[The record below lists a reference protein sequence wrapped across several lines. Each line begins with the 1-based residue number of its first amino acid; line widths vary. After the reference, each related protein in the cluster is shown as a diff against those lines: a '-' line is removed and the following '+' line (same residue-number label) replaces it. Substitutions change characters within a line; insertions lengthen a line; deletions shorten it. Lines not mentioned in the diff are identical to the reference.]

1 MLPLHGVL
9 GDIVPGNLTSATLS
23 SHVPHDYLQII
34 GLPLDMPTYQHS
46 NNRPNIHYCVH
57 PMRYSIQTCHDLM
70 FLIPLNP
77 MINDPEWVK
86 INIPQFLVYCNSWS
100 DTERTVLFL
109 RSWLP
114 VHAHDCIV
122 WYHLVMSE
130 FKKEEIE
137 VYEAGKLLGLCCMDA
152 CGMVSD
158 LMQHKVNTHLLVLW
172 RALIYDMCG

>member
-57 PMRYSIQTCHDLM
+57 PMRYSIQTCHDLV

-86 INIPQFLVYCNSWS
+86 INILYIATHGQIQIQREQCCSFEADFQSMLMIALCSITWLCQRSSIRRKLKCMKQGSSWAYAAWMHV
-100 DTERTVLFL
+100 E
-109 RSWLP
+109 W
-114 VHAHDCIV
+114 
-122 WYHLVMSE
+122 
-130 FKKEEIE
+130 
-137 VYEAGKLLGLCCMDA
+137 
-152 CGMVSD
+152 
-158 LMQHKVNTHLLVLW
+158 
-172 RALIYDMCG
+172 

>member
-86 INIPQFLVYCNSWS
+86 INILYIATHGQIQREQHCSFEADFQSMLMIALCGITW
-100 DTERTVLFL
+100 LCQ
-109 RSWLP
+109 RSSRRRKLK
-114 VHAHDCIV
+114 C
-122 WYHLVMSE
+122 MKQGSS
-130 FKKEEIE
+130 
-137 VYEAGKLLGLCCMDA
+137 LLGLCCMDA

-158 LMQHKVNTHLLVLW
+158 LMQDKVNTH
-172 RALIYDMCG
+172 